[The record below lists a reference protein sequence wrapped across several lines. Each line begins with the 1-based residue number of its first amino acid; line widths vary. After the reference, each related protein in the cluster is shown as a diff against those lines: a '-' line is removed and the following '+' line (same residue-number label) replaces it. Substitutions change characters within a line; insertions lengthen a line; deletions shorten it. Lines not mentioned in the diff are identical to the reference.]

1 MPSRLLRRVLCASS
15 ILLVVGSDTVFAQQV
30 ADSSFVPNTGTA
42 RWSRGT
48 GPKLV
53 LDEAHTNFHT
63 LDGRYLVFGRMAQG
77 IGFQVAPLR
86 THFTDEALRDVKVL
100 VIANALNARNARNN
114 WVLPTPSAFTQD
126 EIGAVRRFIER
137 GGGLLLVAD
146 HMPFAGAA
154 EDLGRA
160 VGVQFANGFAFES
173 YAADAGSI
181 LVYRRKDG
189 LVSPLAEK
197 SAVDSIVAFTGSAF
211 RLLGDGL
218 PLMKLPKETRIWMP
232 TTAWVFGDS
241 VSSIHGDGWLQGAAI
256 NIGRGRVVVL
266 GEAAMLSAQ
275 RAGAARNPMGM
286 NEPRANQ
293 NSAFASQ
300 LLRWLAGD
308 GPNVA
313 GARP

>member
-1 MPSRLLRRVLCASS
+1 MACTLALVWPVAAS
-15 ILLVVGSDTVFAQQV
+15 AQQV
-30 ADSSFVPNTGTA
+30 ADSSFVPVTGPV
-42 RWSRGT
+42 RWPINT

-53 LDEAHTNFHT
+53 LDEAHSNFHT
-63 LDGRYLVFGRMAQG
+63 LDGRYLAFGKMAKG
-77 IGFQVAPLR
+77 IGFQVGPLR
-86 THFTDEALRDVKVL
+86 TEFTDASLRDVKVL
-100 VIANALNARNARNN
+100 VIANALNARNANN
-114 WVLPTPSAFTQD
+114 KWTLPTPSAFTAN
-126 EIGAVRRFIER
+126 EIAAVRRFIEA

-160 VGVQFANGFAFES
+160 IGVQFANGYAFES
-173 YAADAGSI
+173 YAPDAVSI
-181 LVYRRKDG
+181 VTYRQKEG
-189 LVSPLAEK
+189 LMSPLSTPK
-197 SAVDSIVAFTGSAF
+197 IVDSIVAFTGSAF
-211 RLLGDGL
+211 RLMGEGL

-241 VSSIHGDGWLQGAAI
+241 VASVHGDGWLQGAAI

-275 RAGAARNPMGM
+275 RQGPARNPMGM

-293 NSAFASQ
+293 NAAYASQ

-308 GPNVA
+308 GLPVK
-313 GARP
+313 GKP

>member
-1 MPSRLLRRVLCASS
+1 MACA
-15 ILLVVGSDTVFAQQV
+15 LALVWPVGASAQQV
-30 ADSSFVPNTGTA
+30 ADSSFVPVTGPV
-42 RWSRGT
+42 RWPINT

-53 LDEAHTNFHT
+53 LDEAHSNFHT
-63 LDGRYLVFGRMAQG
+63 LDGRYLAFGKMAKG

-86 THFTDEALRDVKVL
+86 TEFTDASLRDVKVL
-100 VIANALNARNARNN
+100 VIANALNARNANN
-114 WVLPTPSAFTQD
+114 KWTLPTPSAFTAN
-126 EIGAVRRFIER
+126 EIAAVRRFIEA

-160 VGVQFANGFAFES
+160 IGVQFANGYAFES
-173 YAADAGSI
+173 YAPDAVSI
-181 LVYRRKDG
+181 LTYRQEEG
-189 LVSPLAEK
+189 LMSPLSTPK
-197 SAVDSIVAFTGSAF
+197 IVDSIVAFTGSAF
-211 RLLGDGL
+211 RLMGEGL

-241 VSSIHGDGWLQGAAI
+241 VASVHGDGWLQGAAI

-275 RAGAARNPMGM
+275 RQGPARNPMGM

-293 NSAFASQ
+293 NAAYASQ

-308 GPNVA
+308 GPPVK
-313 GARP
+313 GKP